1 MTKTNAMR
9 LLEQA
14 KITYQTSQY
23 DYSEEDLSGVHAAE
37 VLGFDPAMVF
47 KTLVT
52 RGDKTGPVVFVIPVA
67 QELDLKK
74 AAKVSGNKSVAMVH
88 VKELLVLTGY
98 IRGGCSPI
106 GMKKKFPTYVDES
119 FAAFLNG
126 SKDIDDDAVWEQY
139 LADLETYNL
148 SRILEIRQACYDR
161 YVAR

>member
-119 FAAFLNG
+119 ALDQTIISISAGMRGKQILLAPQ
-126 SKDIDDDAVWEQY
+126 DLLAY
-139 LADLETYNL
+139 LGAKTADLTQKETGN
-148 SRILEIRQACYDR
+148 E
-161 YVAR
+161 